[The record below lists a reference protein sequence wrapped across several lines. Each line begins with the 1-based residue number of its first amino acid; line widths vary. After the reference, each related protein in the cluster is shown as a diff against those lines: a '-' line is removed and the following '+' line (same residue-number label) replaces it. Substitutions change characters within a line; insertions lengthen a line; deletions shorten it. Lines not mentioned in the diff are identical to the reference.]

1 MKISVCIAEEAE
13 EDSVSKAYENGLSLR
28 VVPGTKMLFWKCV
41 WRFGSILEDITIY
54 EGENNPDVLKEKME
68 TGDYV
73 IVGTIIDRLTGE
85 AEEETQLQQQLQVG
99 DSITFSKDGKE
110 EKTCTILAKATVVA
124 TEYETYAVQ
133 MEQLH
138 WRRCAISLYE

>member
-1 MKISVCIAEEAE
+1 MFGVSEAFW
-13 EDSVSKAYENGLSLR
+13 EDV
-28 VVPGTKMLFWKCV
+28 
-41 WRFGSILEDITIY
+41 TIY
-54 EGENNPDVLKEKME
+54 EGENNLDVLKEKME

-85 AEEETQLQQQLQVG
+85 AEEECMEPQLQVG

-124 TEYETYAVQ
+124 TEYET
-133 MEQLH
+133 
-138 WRRCAISLYE
+138 